1 MKHPMDARAF
11 GMSYS
16 SPVGFS
22 SGQAP
27 GADLVAEL
35 APSIAELAQTLIG
48 APPTIRGREDWR
60 FHPKGSLVVK
70 VAGPKQGAWFDHAAG
85 VGGDALGLV
94 AHLMRCPMRDA
105 AAWARSWLGTDRSR
119 YSPVTPQ
126 LLPRVSEAS
135 ESGTAELAR
144 RLWAE
149 AVAPAGTLVE
159 TYLASRGL
167 TLPED
172 APLRF
177 HPNCPRVAERWP
189 AMLAQM
195 TDPETGAPCGVHRTF
210 LAHDGKGK
218 APGNAK
224 MMAGNAGIIRLVPD
238 EEVTGGLG
246 IAEGIETA
254 LSVMQEFGW
263 TPVWAAT
270 SAGGIT
276 RFPVLAGIEALTIF
290 ADADDNGAGMK
301 AAKAC
306 GERWANAG
314 REATIASAPAGSDFA
329 DLRGIAA

>member
-1 MKHPMDARAF
+1 MKHSRNARAF
-11 GMSYS
+11 GTGYTT
-16 SPVGFS
+16 PRAFS
-22 SGQAP
+22 SGAAP
-27 GADLVAEL
+27 GADLVADL
-35 APSIAELAQTLIG
+35 APSIAELAEALIG
-48 APPTIRGREDWR
+48 APPSSRGRDDWR

-70 VAGPKQGAWFDHAAG
+70 VAGAKQGAWFDHAAG

-94 AHLMRCPMRDA
+94 AHLLHCPMREA
-105 AAWARSWLGTDRSR
+105 AAWARSWLGTDRPS
-119 YSPVTPQ
+119 YSPATPQ
-126 LLPRVSEAS
+126 ALPKPAEEA
-135 ESGTAELAR
+135 ESSTADLAR

-149 AVAPAGTLVE
+149 AVPPAGTLVE

-167 TLPED
+167 TLPDD

-177 HPNCPRVAERWP
+177 HPNCPRAAERWP

-210 LAHDGKGK
+210 LARDGAGK

-238 EEVTGGLG
+238 EEVAGGLG

-263 TPVWAAT
+263 SPVWAAT
-270 SAGGIT
+270 SAGGIS

-301 AAKAC
+301 AAEAC
-306 GERWANAG
+306 GERWADAG
-314 REATIASAPAGSDFA
+314 REVTIASAPTGSDFA